1 MAEGVRRVTGA
12 DLGLATT
19 GVAGPDGGTDAK
31 PVGTLWLALADAQG
45 TICHPYQLMAERWRN
60 KQMTSELA
68 LDRVRRRLLGL
79 AISERTFPRLRGD
92 AGARG

>member
-1 MAEGVRRVTGA
+1 MAEGVRRASGA

-19 GVAGPDGGTDAK
+19 GVAGPDGGSDEK
-31 PVGTLWLALADAQG
+31 PVGTLYLALADARE
-45 TICHPYQLMAERWRN
+45 TLCHRYQLMNERWRN

-68 LDRVRRRLLGL
+68 LDWVRRRLQGL

-92 AGARG
+92 AGGRQ